1 VLNNNLNNEY
11 EETIWNLYLNGDNES
26 IEQIHKLYGAK
37 LLILAYKYTRNKTH
51 AEDIVYD
58 LFERLLSISIMERN
72 RLLSAVRLN
81 PVGLLSVIVKNKC
94 LDEIKMITNREKI
107 LKFIRLSIHSEE
119 QNNAYNKFAQ
129 DFLEEMFSYL
139 EPKEAQ
145 ILRMNLSG
153 FSNQEISKQLGIS
166 YHTTKNNLYEGR
178 KKLKKLWE
186 VMTR

>member
-1 VLNNNLNNEY
+1 VLNSYPHYKN
-11 EETIWNLYLNGDNES
+11 EETIWNLYLNGDNAS
-26 IEQIHKLYGAK
+26 IEEIHKLYAAK
-37 LLILAYKYTRNKTH
+37 LLVLAYKYTRNKTH
-51 AEDIVYD
+51 SEDIVYD
-58 LFERLLSISIMERN
+58 LFERLMSINVLERN
-72 RLLSAVRLN
+72 RLLSLVKLN
-81 PVGLLSVIVKNKC
+81 PMGLLSVIVKNKC
-94 LDEIKMITNREKI
+94 LDEIKINTNREKI

-166 YHTTKNNLYEGR
+166 YHTTKNNIYEAR
-178 KKLKKLWE
+178 KKLKKLWGI
-186 VMTR
+186 MTR